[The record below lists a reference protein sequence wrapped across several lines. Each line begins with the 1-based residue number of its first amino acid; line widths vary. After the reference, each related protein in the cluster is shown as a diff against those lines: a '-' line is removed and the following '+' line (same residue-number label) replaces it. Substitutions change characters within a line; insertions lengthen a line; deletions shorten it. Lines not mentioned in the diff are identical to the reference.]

1 MTAKR
6 TLVLSAVAA
15 TLTSPAF
22 AGFAVNVVPGRGVS
36 DAPTATINDFITQNP
51 DAGLVASDVLLN
63 SLGPGGGSG
72 FGDNFGG
79 GVALGGFTITS
90 STDDGSDTPGTNS
103 GFNAGGAA
111 HNDLNPITEGYAFG
125 ASGTVV
131 TIDGLL
137 ANSVAGDTVV
147 LGVWA
152 IGDNIGQDAILVA
165 NYGGNTA
172 AEGNSQ
178 RTLYNG
184 LDNTDRLS
192 AEGSVPFVN
201 FTFVADGVTD
211 SISFALDVPE
221 WNDSR
226 FTPLNGF
233 SLSVTPVPEPA
244 SLSLM
249 GLGALALLGRR
260 RKA

>member
-22 AGFAVNVVPGRGVS
+22 AGFAVNLVPGRGVS

-72 FGDNFGG
+72 FGDNFGD

-90 STDDGSDTPGTNS
+90 STDDGSNTPGTNS
-103 GFNAGGAA
+103 GINAGSNA

-152 IGDNIGQDAILVA
+152 IGDNINQDAILVA
-165 NYGGNTA
+165 NYGDNTA
-172 AEGNSQ
+172 TEGNSQ

-184 LDNTDRLS
+184 PGEDRNS
-192 AEGSVPFVN
+192 DVGSVPFVN

-211 SISFALDVPE
+211 SISFALDVPAG
-221 WNDSR
+221 NDSR

-233 SLSVTPVPEPA
+233 SLSVTPIPEPA
-244 SLSLM
+244 SLSLV